1 MPLERC
7 REAILSGVTTLLG
20 LALEFCSLQEQA
32 QFRVSRSVEV
42 ELCRVVSKIVEV
54 SRK

>member
-1 MPLERC
+1 MPLEKRC

-32 QFRVSRSVEV
+32 QFAFLEV